1 MNGEELLV
9 RSSHVRS
16 VSVVTEHELLNQKFQ
31 NRTCRTCIVN
41 IHQRHWVVVHI
52 DNDVVEYFDPAGDP
66 PTKSILSYAGE
77 RLVLFPTRAV
87 QGKASLSCGMFCLYF
102 VTLRRVLGFRQILQ
116 TFSPRWLVNER
127 MIIDFT
133 DTLPM

>member
-31 NRTCRTCIVN
+31 NRTCIVN
-41 IHQRHWVVVHI
+41 IHQHHWVVVHI

-66 PTKSILSYAGE
+66 PAKSLLSYAGE
-77 RLVLFPTRAV
+77 RLVLFSTRAV

-116 TFSPRWLVNER
+116 TFSPRWLVNEQ